1 MITAQTQNGGKQTY
15 PVSGRYKD
23 VSDSCDFGDPIP
35 LYTTPPK
42 QENELDAIDRAYFAG
57 KQAGIA
63 ECEAVK
69 REWVGLTDE
78 EIDAI
83 GYKYG
88 AGGLELMNE
97 LTSKLKEKNT

>member
-1 MITAQTQNGGKQTY
+1 MSIKAMKQALEALEDARDGTRIEYNDHSAYQDEITALRQAIEQAEKWDTSDMAHRSGGLTVEQN
-15 PVSGRYKD
+15 
-23 VSDSCDFGDPIP
+23 
-35 LYTTPPK
+35 
-42 QENELDAIDRAYFAG
+42 
-57 KQAGIA
+57 
-63 ECEAVK
+63 
-69 REWVGLTDE
+69 EWVGLTDE

>member
-1 MITAQTQNGGKQTY
+1 MGTQAHSYTA
-15 PVSGRYKD
+15 
-23 VSDSCDFGDPIP
+23 
-35 LYTTPPK
+35 PP
-42 QENELDAIDRAYFAG
+42 
-57 KQAGIA
+57 
-63 ECEAVK
+63 K